1 MTCDLP
7 QHGVK
12 AKSPKRHSTIMLQ
25 LDKLLEKLVILGLLS
40 YFSWRVFQ
48 CGQRLFDDKIGL
60 SVSKPFSQFRLFPSL
75 SICMYMKD
83 VDKPSLLEDI
93 DGNLQKLLDEV
104 LIHLVHKNGT
114 KYR

>member
-1 MTCDLP
+1 
-7 QHGVK
+7 
-12 AKSPKRHSTIMLQ
+12 
-25 LDKLLEKLVILGLLS
+25 
-40 YFSWRVFQ
+40 
-48 CGQRLFDDKIGL
+48 
-60 SVSKPFSQFRLFPSL
+60 
-75 SICMYMKD
+75 MYMKD